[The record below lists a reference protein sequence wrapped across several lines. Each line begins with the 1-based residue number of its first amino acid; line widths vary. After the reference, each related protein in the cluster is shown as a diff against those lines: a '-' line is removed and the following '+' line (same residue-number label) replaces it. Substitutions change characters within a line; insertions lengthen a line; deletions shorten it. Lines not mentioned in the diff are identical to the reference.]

1 MAQKTAIS
9 GSNQT
14 KSRKASPVFEQNMK
28 LSGDIFNEETVRCL
42 VDEWIVPALV
52 EAFLR
57 SKNMLPDSES
67 SIDNRDPL

>member
-1 MAQKTAIS
+1 MAQKTVIS

-52 EAFLR
+52 EEFLR
-57 SKNMLPDSES
+57 NKNLIPES
-67 SIDNRDPL
+67 NEREDNNAQL